1 MFCPPSSVPL
11 PPLRPGTWLFDFSM
25 PFSHDPV
32 GSLVLETCGPR
43 SRSRATRCG
52 RSQGLSEVFAGLTD
66 TVSPGAGK
74 SRNRVLEI
82 PTERKLWATYKEG
95 VSQRFRRRQKQ

>member
-1 MFCPPSSVPL
+1 MWTAFTLTRHAV
-11 PPLRPGTWLFDFSM
+11 RA
-25 PFSHDPV
+25 V
-32 GSLVLETCGPR
+32 PR
-43 SRSRATRCG
+43 SE
-52 RSQGLSEVFAGLTD
+52 LSEVFAGLTD